1 MRAPGLTPNDRA
13 FADFARRAN
22 KPVVL
27 VANKSEGKHGEVG
40 AMESYALGLGD
51 PIQISA
57 EHGEGLSDLYDAL
70 RVLMPEPVEEAEEF
84 DDDDIIVSDE
94 ELAQRPIRVAIVGR
108 PNAGKSTLI
117 NHLLGEERL
126 LTSAEAGT
134 TRDSISVEITWQGRE
149 FRVFDTAGLR
159 RRSRIEEKLE
169 KLSVADA
176 LRAVRFAEV
185 VVMMMDAQN
194 RFEEQDLRIADLI
207 EREGRAIVLA
217 VNKWD
222 LMERKAKSDFRAA
235 HRCRSLAAA
244 GQGRAGRRG
253 VRADGRGHRPAD
265 DGDRGSLRG
274 VEQARADGHAQ
285 SLVRAGGRCQ
295 PAARGLRPPAEAEL
309 HHPGQGAA
317 AELCPVL
324 LARRRRA
331 AILSALSH
339 QQHARGLRS
348 AGHADPDHA
357 ARKGQSVRPQA
368 QAAVV
373 SEQASAQA
381 ADTPPVRSGAAAFIF
396 VTILLDMLALGLI
409 LPILPKLVESFVD
422 NDTATAARIFGLF
435 GTAWAL
441 MQFLF
446 SPILGALSDRFG
458 RRPVVLLSN
467 FGLALDYVLMA
478 LAPSLAW
485 LFIGRVISGITS
497 ASISTAFAYIADVT
511 PPERR
516 AAVFGKIGAAF
527 GAGFIL
533 GPALGGLLG
542 GMDPRLPFWIA
553 AGLSFANT
561 LYGWLIL
568 PESLPPERRAP
579 FRWKSASPLGALHL
593 LRSNRILAGLS
604 LANFF
609 GQVAHVVLPSTF
621 VLYATYRYGWDTTT
635 VGLTLALVGV
645 CAMVVQGAG
654 VGPIVKRLGERRAL
668 LLGLACGALGFFIY
682 GAAPTGPLF
691 WIGIPV
697 MSLWGV
703 AGAAIQALTTQL
715 VAPDQQGQLQGA
727 TNSVNSIAQMVGP
740 FLFTL
745 TFAYFISDQAPL
757 KMPGAPFLLAAA
769 LLGLGLVIAWRTLS
783 TALVR
788 KGAGS

>member
-1 MRAPGLTPNDRA
+1 M
-13 FADFARRAN
+13 
-22 KPVVL
+22 
-27 VANKSEGKHGEVG
+27 
-40 AMESYALGLGD
+40 
-51 PIQISA
+51 
-57 EHGEGLSDLYDAL
+57 
-70 RVLMPEPVEEAEEF
+70 
-84 DDDDIIVSDE
+84 
-94 ELAQRPIRVAIVGR
+94 
-108 PNAGKSTLI
+108 
-117 NHLLGEERL
+117 
-126 LTSAEAGT
+126 
-134 TRDSISVEITWQGRE
+134 
-149 FRVFDTAGLR
+149 
-159 RRSRIEEKLE
+159 
-169 KLSVADA
+169 
-176 LRAVRFAEV
+176 
-185 VVMMMDAQN
+185 
-194 RFEEQDLRIADLI
+194 
-207 EREGRAIVLA
+207 
-217 VNKWD
+217 
-222 LMERKAKSDFRAA
+222 
-235 HRCRSLAAA
+235 
-244 GQGRAGRRG
+244 
-253 VRADGRGHRPAD
+253 
-265 DGDRGSLRG
+265 
-274 VEQARADGHAQ
+274 
-285 SLVRAGGRCQ
+285 
-295 PAARGLRPPAEAEL
+295 
-309 HHPGQGAA
+309 
-317 AELCPVL
+317 
-324 LARRRRA
+324 
-331 AILSALSH
+331 
-339 QQHARGLRS
+339 
-348 AGHADPDHA
+348 
-357 ARKGQSVRPQA
+357 
-368 QAAVV
+368 

-381 ADTPPVRSGAAAFIF
+381 TDTPPVRSGAAAFIF

-478 LAPSLAW
+478 LAPTLAW

-533 GPALGGLLG
+533 GPAIGGLLG

-553 AGLSFANT
+553 AGLSFANA

-568 PESLPPERRAP
+568 PESLPLERRAP

-727 TNSVNSIAQMVGP
+727 TNSVNSIAQMLGP

-745 TFAYFISDQAPL
+745 TFAYFISEQAPL

-769 LLGLGLVIAWRTLS
+769 LLATGIGDRVAYAGGQEARTLILRGGYLAASRTMRGARCVKDEPHCPLVSRSPNEFLVSRHSISARAGQIPARPFHQGSVRSCRRSRGDRTLCGMVGLPEGRLARSSS
-783 TALVR
+783 TIIGVAHPQCHRVSR
-788 KGAGS
+788 TF